1 MQDVITPQINIL
13 AHVVPLTRPP
23 FTFLCA
29 IVIFMLLCVVCR
41 SDLLLQT
48 YVSWMRTESC
58 GWLIRAW
65 RRPSGLTVFLSMI
78 RLPFFTG
85 KDVTRWFSSL
95 TFLSHTSFLS
105 HQSVYFDCLL
115 IICLPYCFCH
125 TLHRVL
131 QIKTFFR
138 CCVMYSHWCK
148 ALVWVSRFISD
159 SEAGFVFLLYKPCFM
174 QLWKLVKRQFTLEFF
189 FLLCCDAF
197 GLWS

>member
-1 MQDVITPQINIL
+1 MHWVRNRTSHIIRIRFYRFSSFNFMTSHKLLLLLLFCVEDQMQDVITPQINIL

-29 IVIFMLLCVVCR
+29 IVMFMLLCVVCR

-65 RRPSGLTVFLSMI
+65 RRPSGLTVFLSMM

-131 QIKTFFR
+131 
-138 CCVMYSHWCK
+138 
-148 ALVWVSRFISD
+148 
-159 SEAGFVFLLYKPCFM
+159 
-174 QLWKLVKRQFTLEFF
+174 
-189 FLLCCDAF
+189 
-197 GLWS
+197 